1 MSVSGA
7 SSAISPAMD
16 VLQAKEQ
23 AKAGQVQ
30 TSVAKKTLDQMKA
43 EGAQLV
49 DMIQKAGSVIN
60 TVA

>member
-1 MSVSGA
+1 
-7 SSAISPAMD
+7 MD